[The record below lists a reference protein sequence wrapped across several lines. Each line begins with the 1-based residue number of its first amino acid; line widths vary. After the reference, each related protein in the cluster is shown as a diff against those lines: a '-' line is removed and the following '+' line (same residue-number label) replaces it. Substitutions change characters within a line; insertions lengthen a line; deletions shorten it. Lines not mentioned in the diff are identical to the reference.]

1 MLAKKVKEVLLE
13 FQNHGLLEH
22 VVLIGSWCGIFY
34 IQYFG
39 EKHFSPSIQ
48 TLDVDFLIPRPE
60 WVRGKQVAIPE
71 VLKELDFETEISG
84 SGWAR
89 FVHPELR
96 VEFLV
101 PRLGPK
107 SDDPKKIPALEINAM
122 PLRHT
127 SMLTEHLISLEA
139 EGLRIRLPHPGAFA
153 LHKLFI
159 SERRKEAGKR
169 SRDTEMAM
177 RILVAIKETGKQQ
190 ELGQIW
196 DSFTKKE
203 RKEVL
208 EVLYS
213 GGREDMI
220 NLLSKVPPSV

>member
-13 FQNHGLLEH
+13 FQSHGLLEH

-39 EKHFSPSIQ
+39 EKNFSPSIQ
-48 TLDVDFLIPRPE
+48 TLDVDFLIPKPE

-71 VLKELDFETEISG
+71 VLKALDFEMEISG

-107 SDDPKKIPALEINAM
+107 SDDPKKISALEINAM

-127 SMLTEHLISLEA
+127 SMLTEHLISLNA
-139 EGLRIRLPHPGAFA
+139 AGLRVRLPHPGAFA

-169 SRDTEMAM
+169 SRDLEMAI
-177 RILVAIKETGKQQ
+177 RILEAIQATGREKEL
-190 ELGQIW
+190 EPIW
-196 DSFTKKE
+196 NSFTKKE
-203 RKEVL
+203 KKAVMDVIKIIGRPDLISL
-208 EVLYS
+208 E
-213 GGREDMI
+213 RTA
-220 NLLSKVPPSV
+220 

>member
-13 FQNHGLLEH
+13 FQSHGLLEH

-39 EKHFSPSIQ
+39 EKNFSPSIQ

-60 WVRGKQVAIPE
+60 WVREKKVAIPE
-71 VLKELDFETEISG
+71 VLKALDFETEISG

-107 SDDPKKIPALEINAM
+107 SDDPKKILALEINAM

-127 SMLTEHLISLEA
+127 SMLTEHLISLDA
-139 EGLRIRLPHPGAFA
+139 AGLRVRLPHPGAFA

-169 SRDTEMAM
+169 SRDLEMAI
-177 RILVAIKETGKQQ
+177 RILEAIQATGKDR
-190 ELGQIW
+190 ELEPIW
-196 DSFTKKE
+196 KSFTKKE
-203 RKEVL
+203 KKAVMEVL
-208 EVLYS
+208 KNI
-213 GGREDMI
+213 GRPDLISLERI
-220 NLLSKVPPSV
+220 A